1 MWGLSYHAWSWRL
14 SLNNH
19 MQCYICCVNLP
30 QRSGERR
37 DFETEDGQAQYAT
50 IRHPVTYSIIKP
62 VRILATTRAPERW
75 GVLLGVLFSRSNQR
89 CLHFTKT
96 PDLVLTFPSP
106 GAESSRTT
114 VLAQREKRSLSL
126 SIEVSKPDTCGGFN
140 SSAHPW
146 GFPCSAKSQK
156 KMKRPQ
162 VSKTAGA
169 VNSLTLSRD
178 KEDSLVRGPLCPKP
192 IRHLRTQCQK
202 KLKCLQKRGDTKL
215 KRLSYLLGFWGF
227 LPREKAVL

>member
-30 QRSGERR
+30 QHSGERR
-37 DFETEDGQAQYAT
+37 DLETEDGQAQYAT

-75 GVLLGVLFSRSNQR
+75 GVLFGVLFFRSNQR
-89 CLHFTKT
+89 CLHFTKM

-126 SIEVSKPDTCGGFN
+126 SVEVSKPDTCGGFN

-178 KEDSLVRGPLCPKP
+178 KEDSLVQEPLCPKP
-192 IRHLRTQCQK
+192 IRHLRYTMPKETEMLAEKRRHQIKETQ
-202 KLKCLQKRGDTKL
+202 LFTRIL
-215 KRLSYLLGFWGF
+215 RL
-227 LPREKAVL
+227 LP

>member
-1 MWGLSYHAWSWRL
+1 MRHYTSFLKIFWCGVCHIMPGAEGFHSIITCNVIFAVLTYPRDRR
-14 SLNNH
+14 
-19 MQCYICCVNLP
+19 
-30 QRSGERR
+30 RSSPVCHYQ
-37 DFETEDGQAQYAT
+37 TST
-50 IRHPVTYSIIKP
+50 VTYSIIKP

-75 GVLLGVLFSRSNQR
+75 GVLFGVLFFRSNQR

-126 SIEVSKPDTCGGFN
+126 SVEVSKPDTCGGFN

-178 KEDSLVRGPLCPKP
+178 KEDSLVQEPLCPKP
-192 IRHLRTQCQK
+192 IRHLRYTMPKETEMLAEKRRHQIKETQ
-202 KLKCLQKRGDTKL
+202 LFTRIL
-215 KRLSYLLGFWGF
+215 RL
-227 LPREKAVL
+227 PP